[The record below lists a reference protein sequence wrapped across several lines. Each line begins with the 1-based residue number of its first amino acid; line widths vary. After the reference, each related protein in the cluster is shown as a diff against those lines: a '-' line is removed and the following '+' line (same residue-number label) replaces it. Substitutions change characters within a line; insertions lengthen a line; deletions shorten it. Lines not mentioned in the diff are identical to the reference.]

1 MIKYSDTKGNFEK
14 NVLVEQRDKEICLRL
29 SAKESAELNKIR
41 KEIKEGKTISE
52 KELFSILLK

>member
-1 MIKYSDTKGNFEK
+1 M
-14 NVLVEQRDKEICLRL
+14 EQRDKEICLRL